1 MEKKQQAKI
10 SLTVIFITIKI
21 RIIFLLLRKIL
32 TSLTYQIK
40 VIMSAIR
47 QRNRVL
53 KYSNLISQKV
63 INKTNTKELTITKT
77 QR

>member
-1 MEKKQQAKI
+1 
-10 SLTVIFITIKI
+10 
-21 RIIFLLLRKIL
+21 
-32 TSLTYQIK
+32 
-40 VIMSAIR
+40 MSATR
-47 QRNRVL
+47 QRNRAL

>member
-21 RIIFLLLRKIL
+21 RIIFLLLHKIL

-40 VIMSAIR
+40 VIMSATR
-47 QRNRVL
+47 QRNRAL